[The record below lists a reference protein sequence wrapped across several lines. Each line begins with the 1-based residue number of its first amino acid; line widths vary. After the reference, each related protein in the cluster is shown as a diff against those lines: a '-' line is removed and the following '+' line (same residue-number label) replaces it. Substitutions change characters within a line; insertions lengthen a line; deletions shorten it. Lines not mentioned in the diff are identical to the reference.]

1 MGRPD
6 RIWLWK
12 LVRGIVMR
20 KSSLTLLAAAIG
32 LAASHA
38 WAADL
43 PRKAPAYVPPP
54 PPPLTWTGC
63 YIGANLGGAW
73 GRFRVEGPFGG
84 SAEQST
90 NNASFVGGGQI
101 GCDYQF
107 AGGWVF
113 GFRNMFDGTTN
124 SRDRAFNVVN
134 AAGTLVAT
142 GAAELRMRWFDA
154 LTGRIGYSWQPNSL
168 LYFQGGAVWSR
179 VEANL
184 VLTNTATG
192 AVFAGSASTT
202 KTGWTIGG
210 GWEYRFSPQWS
221 VFIEG
226 NYYDFGSRDRTI
238 VDPVCAGGACVFST
252 KATAATALV
261 GVNYR
266 FGGFGG

>member
-1 MGRPD
+1 
-6 RIWLWK
+6 
-12 LVRGIVMR
+12 MR
-20 KSSLTLLAAAIG
+20 KSSLTLLAVAIG
-32 LAASHA
+32 LAASQA
-38 WAADL
+38 SAADL

-63 YIGANLGGAW
+63 YIGANVGGAW
-73 GRFRVEGPFGG
+73 GRFKVEGPFGNE
-84 SAEQST
+84 AERST
-90 NNASFVGGGQI
+90 NNAAFVGGGQI

-107 AGGWVF
+107 AGGWVI

-124 SRDRAFNVVN
+124 SRDLAFNVVD
-134 AAGTLVAT
+134 AGGTVVAT

-179 VEANL
+179 VEANFVVTDDFTGL
-184 VLTNTATG
+184 VTTA
-192 AVFAGSASTT
+192 SLSKT

-238 VDPVCAGGACVFST
+238 FANPAFLDACFNGCAFSA
-252 KATAATALV
+252 KATAATALI

-266 FGGFGG
+266 FGGFGTGL

>member
-1 MGRPD
+1 
-6 RIWLWK
+6 
-12 LVRGIVMR
+12 
-20 KSSLTLLAAAIG
+20 
-32 LAASHA
+32 
-38 WAADL
+38 
-43 PRKAPAYVPPP
+43 
-54 PPPLTWTGC
+54 
-63 YIGANLGGAW
+63 
-73 GRFRVEGPFGG
+73 
-84 SAEQST
+84 
-90 NNASFVGGGQI
+90 
-101 GCDYQF
+101 
-107 AGGWVF
+107 
-113 GFRNMFDGTTN
+113 
-124 SRDRAFNVVN
+124 
-134 AAGTLVAT
+134 
-142 GAAELRMRWFDA
+142 LRMRWFDA